1 MVILKD
7 GAEIRD
13 MDAIIKIRYAIDE
26 KKSMPVDI
34 VVSRH
39 SAFGRRKETP
49 CSLLQDWNSR
59 PGLLWVSTHRPYRL
73 SLS

>member
-1 MVILKD
+1 MGGNRQLWQGISLIACSYAYGIAHKDSDLDLMVVLKD
-7 GAEIRD
+7 DAAIRD

-39 SAFGRRKETP
+39 SAFGR
-49 CSLLQDWNSR
+49 
-59 PGLLWVSTHRPYRL
+59 
-73 SLS
+73 